1 MRLIYQNSNLLYF
14 LWYMIIFATS
24 QWYMYMYAVM
34 SKPTFIKIIV
44 ELRGPWRDAKRS
56 PISIPYIGNKR
67 NPWVDFLMVIMASGV
82 ARGRVCTTAMTVL
95 TPVKTRYLLTSI
107 TWPYRG
113 LRLIAHQDQV
123 FFQVDRWPF
132 AGFSIGLR
140 AHVWLTCWKQ
150 ARIVQKLVDAHPG
163 LNVKRIITFSLC
175 IWWLLTQNRG
185 PNNIQKTSAQSYKT
199 QIKILLFPG
208 LA

>member
-67 NPWVDFLMVIMASGV
+67 NPWVDFLMVIMASGI
-82 ARGRVCTTAMTVL
+82 ATTTMTESRNMTAILQITGSKRVMQPWFTVYFFGIGHPCYDQL

-107 TWPYRG
+107 TRPYRG
-113 LRLIAHQDQV
+113 LELTAYRGQV
-123 FFQVDRWPF
+123 FFWSWPLTRCWF
-132 AGFSIGLR
+132 FDWIAGSCLVNLLKTGQDCSE
-140 AHVWLTCWKQ
+140 AGWCPP
-150 ARIVQKLVDAHPG
+150 RI
-163 LNVKRIITFSLC
+163 KR
-175 IWWLLTQNRG
+175 
-185 PNNIQKTSAQSYKT
+185 
-199 QIKILLFPG
+199 
-208 LA
+208 